1 MKNLDMITEEVFEMA
16 ANPKLAVT
24 LLNAVPDRDLEKG
37 VLLHAVYTND
47 DAKSLI
53 YHYKFQGQESDVKR
67 NFKDELA
74 FFLKEYKP
82 KPKGIKDFL
91 FFLGIFCPIKYE
103 ITIKTISQY
112 DIREHP
118 IVSDILEDTR
128 GLLLWDY
135 QMDSLCGLF
144 CDVARNAVS
153 LGKGLNTRDSRC
165 EDLAKKYKFN
175 DDLSLYDV
183 VTERMVMDFTG
194 QPNFRGAYNLYKA
207 VTAHR

>member
-1 MKNLDMITEEVFEMA
+1 MIDKIVEDVFEMA
-16 ANPKLAVT
+16 ANRRLAVT
-24 LLNAVPDRDLEKG
+24 LLNAVPDRDFEKG
-37 VLLHAVYTND
+37 IMLHAVYTND
-47 DAKSLI
+47 DEKSLI
-53 YHYKFQGQESDVKR
+53 YQYKFEGSKSDVR
-67 NFKDELA
+67 RSFKDELA
-74 FFLKEYKP
+74 FFLKEYEP
-82 KPKGIKDFL
+82 NPKGIKDFL
-91 FFLGIFCPIKYE
+91 LFLGIFCPIRDDP
-103 ITIKTISQY
+103 TIKTISEY
-112 DIREHP
+112 DIREYP

-183 VTERMVMDFTG
+183 VTDRMVMDFTG